1 MREVYFM
8 SRKKIIILV
17 ALALIILGVWVYQAY
32 KNNQSGEPGATK
44 SILSSL
50 FPFGNSNTG
59 DRDEPTIGTTG
70 SENPDTETPNTPTG
84 PKRLIRLSD
93 KVVAGATVL
102 PPPVE
107 GTPQYSIND
116 PDGNPI
122 PISKVPIV
130 RFAERGTGYLY
141 DIDINGQNG
150 KKTSG
155 TVLSRT
161 AEAYFGDGGE
171 TIVFRYIKDD
181 NQSVATY
188 LGRRVAPTITTSDG
202 TVKGEFLPDNIVDIT
217 FSTDGKNILFLLPTG
232 NGVAG
237 ISMKSDGTAKKQLFS
252 SSFSEWL
259 LDWTSGTPVLTTKAT
274 ALLPGQTYLIP
285 KSGVF
290 QKIAG
295 GINGMTTKIS
305 PDGKSL
311 IYNVSGGAG
320 LTLHIKRLSDGSDIN
335 VGLQTLPEKC
345 IWAKNSLVFYCAAS
359 KTVTRG
365 DYPDSWYQGVAHFND
380 SFWKIDA
387 STGIMY
393 EISNGEGNNLDATRL
408 SLDSTETYLVFIDK
422 NTENLWALN
431 MGELR
436 N

>member
-1 MREVYFM
+1 MEKAYFM

-32 KNNQSGEPGATK
+32 KNSQNGEPGTQK

-50 FPFGNSNTG
+50 FPFGNNNTPNTENPTTG
-59 DRDEPTIGTTG
+59 TIGG
-70 SENPDTETPNTPTG
+70 ENPDSETPSTSSG
-84 PKRLIRLSD
+84 PKRLTKLSN

-102 PPPVE
+102 PPPPE
-107 GTPQYSIND
+107 GTPDYSIND
-116 PDGNPI
+116 PSGSPI
-122 PISKVPIV
+122 PASKIPVV

-141 DIDINGQNG
+141 DVEITGQNS

-171 TIVFRYIKDD
+171 TIIFRYVKDD
-181 NQSVATY
+181 NQGVATY
-188 LGRRVAPTITTSDG
+188 LGRRVAPTATTSDG
-202 TVKGEFLPDNIVDIT
+202 TIKGEFLPDNIVDIT
-217 FSTDGKNILFLLPTG
+217 FSSDGKNILFLLPTG

-237 ISMKSDGTAKKQLFS
+237 ISMKSDGTGKKQLFS

-259 LDWTSGTPVLTTKAT
+259 LDWASGVPVLTTKAT
-274 ALLPGQTYLIP
+274 ALLPGQAYFVP

-295 GINGMTTKIS
+295 GVTGLTTKIS

-311 IYNVSGGAG
+311 LYNVSGGGG

-335 VGLQTLPEKC
+335 IGLQTLPEKC

-359 KTVTRG
+359 KTATRG
-365 DYPDSWYQGVAHFND
+365 EYPDSWYQGVTHFND

-393 EISNGEGNNLDATRL
+393 EVSNGEGNNLDAIRL

-422 NTENLWALN
+422 NTESLWALN
-431 MGELR
+431 MGELK
-436 N
+436 